1 MLECGL
7 VQTDETPVQVL
18 KEPGKEATSK
28 SWMLVQRGVTA
39 QGPAILFEYDPTRSE
54 ELPKRVLDGFKGLLQ
69 TDAYVA
75 YLGDSR
81 FHAQ

>member
-1 MLECGL
+1 
-7 VQTDETPVQVL
+7 
-18 KEPGKEATSK
+18 
-28 SWMLVQRGVTA
+28 MLVQRGVTA